1 MTHGKLSGQAGY
13 ELRPL
18 GFVQGYCDRGA
29 RAWDI
34 VWVAGRDG
42 KRKRVSKASALND
55 GVGARAALFVAV
67 GGATAEGLVL
77 VSPIALV
84 TKQDVVT
91 RELVVIPELSGGSL
105 GDPVYLSDTAGEI
118 GLINGTVP
126 RIIGHYVDDYSW
138 EFAPIAGL

>member
-1 MTHGKLSGQAGY
+1 MANSQVKPGTNYA
-13 ELRPL
+13 RL
-18 GFVQGYCDRGA
+18 GSFKATATEALEPG
-29 RAWDI
+29 DI